1 MSSKITATGNVYWPR
16 EAYEFITNQV
26 TKKSA
31 GDFLKSQ
38 LLKYQLQAEDWEELY
53 QYLKTIEGEFDSW
66 LGEEEK
72 RVLDKYFSVHY
83 DEVGYTGDMVLFFD
97 ELNTNE
103 TMIEFKNRMANLT
116 QEEID
121 TGFAERLLGMG
132 NGMGGVE
139 DEDEDTKKAPI
150 TPLIIMQYI
159 EDLTLEDQEKWKIQ
173 EIYLHFREHSEKVIQ
188 LLESVYQLMIRDAI
202 KIEKFQNEFQDYW
215 TKKMK
220 TESIY
225 EMLRRDLQLDIDEN
239 PQGVVIY
246 PSLIQLSTIKVAEN
260 GEKERDRSKTFFG
273 LGILFGKDYSFSRE
287 VKESNKEQDLFVILK
302 LLSDKSK
309 FEILQFAADDWRYG
323 SEIAKSMKL
332 TSATISYHMNTL
344 LQARLV
350 EIKKEE
356 KKVFFRQNKAYLSEM
371 LVFCEKLL
379 QNK

>member
-1 MSSKITATGNVYWPR
+1 MSSKITVTGNVYWPR

-260 GEKERDRSKTFFG
+260 GEKGQERSRTFFG

-309 FEILQFAADDWRYG
+309 FEILQFAVDDWRYG

>member
-38 LLKYQLQAEDWEELY
+38 LLKYQLQVEDWEELY

-66 LGEEEK
+66 LSEEDK
-72 RVLDKYFSVHY
+72 RTFDKYFSVRY
-83 DEVGYTGDMVLFFD
+83 DEVGYIGDMVLFFD
-97 ELNTNE
+97 EQNTNE
-103 TMIEFKNRMANLT
+103 TMSEFKLRMANLT

-121 TGFAERLLGMG
+121 SEFNECLLGMG

-139 DEDEDTKKAPI
+139 DENSEKSSI
-150 TPLIIMQYI
+150 TPLLIMQHI
-159 EDLTLEDQEKWKIQ
+159 GDLTLEDQEKWKIQ
-173 EIYLHFREHSEKVIQ
+173 EIYLHFREHSEKVVQ
-188 LLESVYQLMIRDAI
+188 LLESVYQLMIRDAK

-225 EMLRRDLQLDIDEN
+225 EMLRSDLKLDIDEN
-239 PQGVVIY
+239 PKGIVIY

-260 GEKERDRSKTFFG
+260 GEKGQERSKTFFG
-273 LGILFGKDYSFSRE
+273 LGILFGKAYSFSRE
-287 VKESNKEQDLFVILK
+287 VEESNKEQDLFVILK

-323 SEIAKSMKL
+323 SEIAKTLKL

-379 QNK
+379 QKK

>member
-1 MSSKITATGNVYWPR
+1 MSSKITVTGNVYWPR

-225 EMLRRDLQLDIDEN
+225 EILRRDLQLDIDEN
-239 PQGVVIY
+239 PKGVVIY

-260 GEKERDRSKTFFG
+260 GEKGQERSRTFFG

-309 FEILQFAADDWRYG
+309 FEILQFAVDDWRYG